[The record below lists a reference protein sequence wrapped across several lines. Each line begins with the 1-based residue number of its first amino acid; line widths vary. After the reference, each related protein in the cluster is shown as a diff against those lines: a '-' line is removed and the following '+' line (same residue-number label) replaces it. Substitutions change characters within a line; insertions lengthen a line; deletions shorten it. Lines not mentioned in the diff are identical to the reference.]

1 MNAPMPSQI
10 MQQLKLKDTQLAH
23 IKKDKE
29 RAASILHAIKQQLD
43 ATTVSRV
50 EPAIK
55 KAKDVY

>member
-1 MNAPMPSQI
+1 MTAPLPSSL
-10 MQQLKLKDTQLAH
+10 MQQLKLKDSQLAH

-50 EPAIK
+50 EPTAK